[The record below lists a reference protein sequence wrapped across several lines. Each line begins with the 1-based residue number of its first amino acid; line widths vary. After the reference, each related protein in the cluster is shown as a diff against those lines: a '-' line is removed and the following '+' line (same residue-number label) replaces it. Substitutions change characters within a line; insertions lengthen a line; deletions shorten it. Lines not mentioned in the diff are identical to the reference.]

1 MSDGIWFQQHTGA
14 VGPRG
19 PEEYTYSARKMYA
32 DPTIQEVREIADA
45 IVDMLDDK
53 NSAYGNSA
61 LNPLRLFSSCSALEG
76 LCVRID
82 DKISRIANSGIT
94 DKTED
99 SVKDLIGYLL
109 LLQVALKKSR
119 R

>member
-1 MSDGIWFQQHTGA
+1 MSDGIWFQQHTN
-14 VGPRG
+14 
-19 PEEYTYSARKMYA
+19 PEEFTYSTRKNYN
-32 DPTIQEVREIADA
+32 DPTVQRVREIADE
-45 IVDMLDDK
+45 IVEMLNDK

-61 LNPLRLFSSCSALEG
+61 LNPLRLFSSSSALEG

-99 SVKDLIGYLL
+99 SIKDLIGYLL
-109 LLQVALKKSR
+109 LLQVALSKSR